1 MTNEANAPSASP
13 AVLTRSQAEA
23 EATAAHRARYL
34 AKLTPKI
41 VWFVLP
47 ILAICINLSLI
58 IFREPTPADFTIA
71 FVGLC
76 LCAYSAITFYRD
88 DQKIRAIAQLTPI
101 YDMAALRAQVGV
113 LNFTVALLS
122 DALQFGD
129 PATSKRAVE
138 VAFGAI
144 APLLARGPTTVE
156 NAVAAGYQSSP
167 DVDVTQIQSTP
178 DDLLSIH
185 VLRIEACSTSR
196 SEEHT
201 SELQSLM
208 RISYAVFCLKK
219 KHNTTTNPE
228 FNHLLATHKDNLN
241 TQHYKLP
248 TTSHLETMSP
258 ILKNTNTN

>member
-13 AVLTRSQAEA
+13 AIRTRSKAEA
-23 EATAAHRARYL
+23 EATAALRARYL

-41 VWFVLP
+41 VLFVLP

-113 LNFTVALLS
+113 LNSTVALLS

-129 PATSKRAVE
+129 PATSKRADRKSTR
-138 VAFGAI
+138 
-144 APLLARGPTTVE
+144 L
-156 NAVAAGYQSSP
+156 NSS
-167 DVDVTQIQSTP
+167 
-178 DDLLSIH
+178 H
-185 VLRIEACSTSR
+185 
-196 SEEHT
+196 
-201 SELQSLM
+201 
-208 RISYAVFCLKK
+208 
-219 KHNTTTNPE
+219 
-228 FNHLLATHKDNLN
+228 
-241 TQHYKLP
+241 
-248 TTSHLETMSP
+248 
-258 ILKNTNTN
+258 